1 MLFLFFYLLSI
12 KISVETYAFT
22 PNQKLGRCAGRNN
35 TISIFII
42 ISLTFFS
49 GQAINY
55 KVSVPSFK
63 QCHDVCV
70 SDQRCCH
77 FSHHSSRNESY
88 PDHSHCFLYSADSCD
103 LTSLVTNEAPSLW
116 RTGRIARC
124 QPQHYNRRQLFGSEF
139 VG

>member
-1 MLFLFFYLLSI
+1 MWSHTLLHPI
-12 KISVETYAFT
+12 KNREYVQVETTQYHDINICFSCIY
-22 PNQKLGRCAGRNN
+22 L
-35 TISIFII
+35 I
-42 ISLTFFS
+42 FFS